1 MLLDDF
7 DLGLTDRA
15 GLFAASA
22 ATSAVVL
29 DGRPRLVETFRAAR
43 SVALVCRSIYSI
55 NYKS

>member
-15 GLFAASA
+15 VV
-22 ATSAVVL
+22 SAVVL
-29 DGRPRLVETFRAAR
+29 GGRPRLVETFRAAR